1 MNDISE
7 SKSQLRRI
15 AYTPLEAAAEIGRSR
30 SRIFRAI
37 KDGELSARKD
47 GRATLIEGD
56 ELARWLRSLPRI
68 GRGTDEQ
75 AGGAA

>member
-1 MNDISE
+1 MNVSE
-7 SKSQLRRI
+7 TKSQFRRI

-30 SRIFRAI
+30 TRIFRAI

-68 GRGTDEQ
+68 GRNTDEP
-75 AGGAA
+75 AGGEA

>member
-1 MNDISE
+1 MNDTFD

-15 AYTPLEAAAEIGRSR
+15 AYTPSEAAAEIGRSR
-30 SRIFRAI
+30 TRMFRAI

-47 GRATLIEGD
+47 GRATLIEAD

-68 GRGTDEQ
+68 GRDTDEQ